1 MASTTSLNIAL
12 KNRHISRNSSRQS
25 PVIFIDVG
33 LELYLMEIEKFEEIK
48 FLINNEYLL
57 LFSTSNKGIIDDEF
71 FILFEKF
78 IDIRKELN
86 KPKKKVTKFDYKR
99 IQKIR
104 IDILEDVTFRRI
116 INDIVNSYS
125 SIDSVEECIIC
136 MDKIKLEDSIQLEC
150 SKKHIFH
157 KSCITKALLYSN
169 NTCPL
174 CRKKIFF

>member
-86 KPKKKVTKFDYKR
+86 NPKKK
-99 IQKIR
+99 
-104 IDILEDVTFRRI
+104 
-116 INDIVNSYS
+116 
-125 SIDSVEECIIC
+125 
-136 MDKIKLEDSIQLEC
+136 
-150 SKKHIFH
+150 
-157 KSCITKALLYSN
+157 SN
-169 NTCPL
+169 
-174 CRKKIFF
+174 